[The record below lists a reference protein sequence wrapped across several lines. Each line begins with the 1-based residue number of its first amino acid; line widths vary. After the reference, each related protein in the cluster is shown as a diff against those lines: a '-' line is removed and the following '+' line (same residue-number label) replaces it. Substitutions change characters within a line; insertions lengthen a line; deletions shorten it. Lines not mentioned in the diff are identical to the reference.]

1 MELMGVE
8 LIALDATEDAVL
20 SGIVSQF
27 GTELVDEDELFGAEE
42 ALLDDLVN
50 EGVGFDSALD
60 ELDLV
65 VNVG

>member
-1 MELMGVE
+1 MLDVADDLLELLE
-8 LIALDATEDAVL
+8 DFALLVIT
-20 SGIVSQF
+20 SNG
-27 GTELVDEDELFGAEE
+27 GTELVDEDELFGAED

-60 ELDLV
+60 ELDLA